1 MLSCKFIRNTFAYFS
16 EFVACIDDFIVY
28 LEGSTLY
35 GIGQNSSL
43 RRFAMNPQQ
52 SNSEENPMEVFD
64 REIESEYEKALRTR
78 KEIEL
83 MIQQSQQDL
92 NKLVR
97 LSSERS
103 TQLQVVHSQ
112 FETMPRIDIK
122 AAYTNFLDTQQRLLV
137 TRGQV
142 EKLQND
148 VEAWSRYISLL
159 EKVRDQ
165 VSKGF
170 SSSGTSNGAS
180 YRAGNGSATLE
191 MVINAQENEREALS
205 KRMHDGPAQTLS
217 NFMIQT
223 EIASRFLD
231 IDPARAKDEMNNLKN
246 AAMSTFRE
254 VRTFIFELRPMMLD
268 DLGPIP
274 TIQRY
279 VDSFKE
285 QSGSDIT
292 LTIKGSQANKRF
304 PKFQAAMLFRA
315 IQELISNAY
324 RHNQENTTKVQ
335 IAVSIGLDEH
345 TVKVTVN
352 DTGKG
357 FDAEEALKGKGL
369 GLKLIRERVELI
381 GGTMDI
387 DAVPGRG
394 TKITFQ
400 VPILEDEG

>member
-1 MLSCKFIRNTFAYFS
+1 
-16 EFVACIDDFIVY
+16 
-28 LEGSTLY
+28 
-35 GIGQNSSL
+35 
-43 RRFAMNPQQ
+43 MNPQL
-52 SNSEENPMEVFD
+52 STSEESPMDLFD
-64 REIESEYEKALRTR
+64 REIEADYEKALRTR

-92 NKLVR
+92 NKLAR

-103 TQLQVVHSQ
+103 TQLQQVYAQ
-112 FETMPRIDIK
+112 FETMPRVDIK
-122 AAYTNFLDTQQRLLV
+122 AAYTNFVDAQQRLLV

-148 VEAWSRYISLL
+148 VESWSRYITLL
-159 EKVRDQ
+159 EKVREQ
-165 VSKGF
+165 I
-170 SSSGTSNGAS
+170 SSGFQTSGAANAS
-180 YRAGNGSATLE
+180 GYRSGTGSGSATLE

-231 IDPARAKDEMNNLKN
+231 IDPSRAKDEMNNLKN

-285 QSGSDIT
+285 QSGSDVT
-292 LTIKGSQANKRF
+292 LTIKGSQANKTF

-324 RHNQENTTKVQ
+324 RHNLENSTKVQ
-335 IAVSIGLDEH
+335 IAVNITLDEH
-345 TVKVTVN
+345 TVKVLVS

-357 FDAEEALKGKGL
+357 FDTADLLKGKGL
-369 GLKLIRERVELI
+369 GLKLIRERAELI

-387 DAVPGRG
+387 DAAPGKG

>member
-1 MLSCKFIRNTFAYFS
+1 
-16 EFVACIDDFIVY
+16 
-28 LEGSTLY
+28 
-35 GIGQNSSL
+35 
-43 RRFAMNPQQ
+43 MNPQL
-52 SNSEENPMEVFD
+52 SNSEENPIEVFD
-64 REIESEYEKALRTR
+64 REIELDYEKALRTR

-83 MIQQSQQDL
+83 MIQQSQQEL

-103 TQLQVVHSQ
+103 TQLQQVHAQ

-122 AAYTNFLDTQQRLLV
+122 AAYTNFLDSQQRLLV

-148 VEAWSRYISLL
+148 VEAWSRYITLL
-159 EKVRDQ
+159 EKVREQ
-165 VSKGF
+165 VSKEFRSVGV
-170 SSSGTSNGAS
+170 SNEESHRTDSGS
-180 YRAGNGSATLE
+180 GSATLE

-279 VDSFKE
+279 IDSFKE

-292 LTIKGSQANKRF
+292 LTIKGSQASKRF

-324 RHNQENTTKVQ
+324 RHNQENPTKAQ
-335 IAVSIGLDEH
+335 IAVNISLDEH
-345 TVKVTVN
+345 TVKVIVS

-357 FDAEEALKGKGL
+357 FDAEEAFKGKGL
-369 GLKLIRERVELI
+369 GLKLIRERAELI

-387 DAVPGRG
+387 DAAPGRG